1 MSGYSGRLRNRGFCE
16 VAAAFAAAVAW
27 LLIGATGCVRK
38 TPEKTNLVLAVVGE
52 KEIRE
57 SDFRRELGRSS
68 PTVKGK
74 YRRDRM
80 ALLNQMLEEE
90 VIYQKAVK
98 EDLLQDPEA
107 QRRLAWARTDA
118 AIERL
123 KEVEI
128 FKDIKVTEQEIEK
141 RYGEEVS
148 RGGSSEVVVSL
159 LYLSASEDAEADKAV
174 RGIKEGFREGLS
186 FPQIAERH
194 GLPYD
199 RDPVPFDSPRFSQ
212 QLAPQLQEVA
222 RRMPNRSAVA
232 LSSGGT
238 TTYLVKD
245 VEPLSACYRRIRSLI
260 RDEKQNDA
268 LREWLAAG
276 RASSAIRIHD
286 EALENTNDRDAVAAE
301 VNGVAITVR
310 QLEAWREG
318 LAKGNKNLDTTDAKA
333 LVNEAIDRE
342 ILRQEAEK
350 RKLDEDKV
358 VKETVPRGTRRILV
372 ELLTERN
379 VTGLT
384 DAVRAK
390 SRTDWITGLR
400 KEIGV
405 KVFPENVKKMALP
418 PSEEIEEVFGTQPR

>member
-1 MSGYSGRLRNRGFCE
+1 LSGYSGRLRDRGFCE
-16 VAAAFAAAVAW
+16 RAAAFAAVVAW

-57 SDFRRELGRSS
+57 SDFRRELERSS

-98 EDLLQDPEA
+98 ENLLQDPEA

-128 FKDIKVTEQEIEK
+128 FKDIEVTGQDIAR
-141 RYGEEVS
+141 RYEEEVNK
-148 RGGSSEVVVSL
+148 GGSSKIVVSF
-159 LYLSASEDAEADKAV
+159 LYVSVHEGAEPVKVA
-174 RGIKEGFREGLS
+174 RMIEEGFQEGLS
-186 FPQIAERH
+186 FAQIAERD

-199 RDPVPFDSPRFSQ
+199 KDPIPFDSPRFNQ
-212 QLAPQLQEVA
+212 VVPPQIQEIAQRLQNKRVVA
-222 RRMPNRSAVA
+222 AS
-232 LSSGGT
+232 LGGVPW
-238 TTYLVKD
+238 YFVKD
-245 VEPLSACYRRIRSLI
+245 VEPLSSCFRRVRSVI
-260 RDEKQNDA
+260 RDEKREGA
-268 LREWLAAG
+268 LRGWLAAG

-286 EALENTNDRDAVAAE
+286 EALENTKDRDAVAAE

-310 QLEAWREG
+310 QLEALRDRLPKE
-318 LAKGNKNLDTTDAKA
+318 NRSLDATDAKA

-358 VKETVPRGTRRILV
+358 VKETVPRETRRILV

-384 DAVRAK
+384 DAVRTK

-405 KVFPENVKKMALP
+405 RVFPENVKKMVLP
-418 PSEEIEEVFGTQPR
+418 PSEEIEEVFGIGAP